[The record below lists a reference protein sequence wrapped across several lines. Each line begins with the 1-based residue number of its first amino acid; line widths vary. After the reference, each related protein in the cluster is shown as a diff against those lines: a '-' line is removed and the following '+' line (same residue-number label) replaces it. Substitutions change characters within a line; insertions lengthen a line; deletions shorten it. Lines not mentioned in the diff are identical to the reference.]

1 MFPKSLVRTIALAAT
16 VALAVPLFAKPIT
29 KTINI
34 SQPAKFGKAELKA
47 GEYTLRI
54 DGSKVTVKK
63 GNAVL
68 AETEGRW
75 EQRDAKSPYNSVM
88 VGPDGAV
95 REVRFSGDRSVLVL
109 AQ

>member
-1 MFPKSLVRTIALAAT
+1 MFSKSLVRTIALAAA

-47 GEYTLRI
+47 GEYTLLI

-63 GNAVL
+63 GKDVL

-75 EQRDAKSPYNSVM
+75 EERDAKAPYNSVL
-88 VGPDGAV
+88 VGPDGAIK
-95 REVRFSGDRSVLVL
+95 EVRFSGNRNVLVL
-109 AQ
+109 AE